1 MRKRDVVFAVSLAM
15 VACGCVSNGE
25 GSEAEM
31 APAAPSQSEIERGGV
46 AFVEGKCFK
55 CHGNDGRG
63 TPRGPD
69 LTDSRWEHC
78 DGSVDGILV
87 VLERG
92 VPKAELKDPTRPFA
106 MNPASTLVPDAE
118 ARRALAAYVWSLSQG
133 TGG

>member
-1 MRKRDVVFAVSLAM
+1 MCSRRLVFAILPAA
-15 VACGCVSNGE
+15 VACGCVSSG
-25 GSEAEM
+25 GGAEAEV
-31 APAAPSQSEIERGGV
+31 ALAAPSQADIERGGV

-55 CHGNDGRG
+55 CHGDDGRG

-78 DGSVDGILV
+78 DGSVEGILV

-92 VPKAELKDPTRPFA
+92 VPKAELKDPARPFA
-106 MNPASTLVPDAE
+106 MNPASVLVPDAE
-118 ARRALAAYVWSLSQG
+118 MRRSLAAYVWSLSQG